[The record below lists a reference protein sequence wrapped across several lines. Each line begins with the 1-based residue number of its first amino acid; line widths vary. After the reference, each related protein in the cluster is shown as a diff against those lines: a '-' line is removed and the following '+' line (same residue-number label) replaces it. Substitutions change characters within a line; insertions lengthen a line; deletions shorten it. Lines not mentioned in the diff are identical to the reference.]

1 MGIYTIQTSFASG
14 EISPSLCGRPDLAK
28 YSAGLARCEN
38 FIIHPHGGVSKRPG
52 MRFAAPAK
60 GRCRLI
66 EFEYSNDQCYV
77 LEFGDRYVRFFRD
90 GAQIVK
96 DGVPYEVATPFRE
109 ADLAGLSF
117 TQSADVLYIVHKRYR
132 PMELFRVND
141 AEWAL
146 RSFAFRNGPFRNK
159 TAAQED
165 VSLKLSALSGDRV
178 TMTASAPLFEAG
190 HAGALFELTHHVDEV
205 SAKTSGDAE
214 GIWVSSSINWGRT
227 GGESWTD
234 EEGRQKNNYTYGFLF
249 TTETQREQFVVG
261 RRVRFGANECA
272 VVSVSACDTG
282 TQVVF
287 SPVPNHSNGANGCLV
302 LMPSSA
308 EWGVEVT
315 AYKEWRLE
323 SGGFWGGEVVL
334 EYWDEDEGE
343 WARLKSYVSQ
353 AYDEGTDSACGNA
366 KNFSDQDTVDKP
378 TRLRVRAVSFCSFV
392 PKGNSEEDRGYFRLV
407 AMAGYHKA
415 VARVVSVSSPTEAV
429 VSMETEAAS
438 VRSTLNWREGSWSDV
453 LGWPSAVGFF
463 QERLVFGATR
473 EEPQSWWMS
482 VVGDYYDF
490 GVSLEALD
498 DEAVSGTLVSRK
510 LYDINYFVA
519 TNKLL
524 VMTSGGEWI
533 VSAGAAGGALTPS
546 NAEAGLQGNRGCA
559 RIEPV
564 VIGNMVLF
572 VQSRGLRIRDL
583 GYEYASD
590 SYTGTDLTM
599 LARHL
604 FERGTIVD
612 WAFAQEPDSMCWVV
626 MDDGSL
632 IALTYVREQE
642 VVAWGR
648 FPTDGFVES
657 AAAVVSEGVD
667 NVYLC
672 VRRGEKRFIEVI
684 SPRGVFSPEEAFFVD
699 AGVTARFGSPSRE
712 VSGLSHLEGREV
724 AALADGN
731 VVEGLTVKGGKVVLP
746 HAASVVHVGL
756 PYAALLETL
765 ELVYGRQDGTQLT
778 RKSRISSVT
787 ARVERTRGLFV
798 GTEVSQRSPRD
809 ALTPI
814 GRGAGSMSDLSGL
827 TEVEAGFMSEAPQRS
842 DERYDDPVGL
852 YTKDYK
858 LHLSSGWGR
867 GRITCWAPHPLP
879 CSILALVADVET
891 GG

>member
-1 MGIYTIQTSFASG
+1 MGIYTIQTSFATG
-14 EISPSLCGRPDLAK
+14 EISPSLYGRPDLAK

-52 MRFAAPAK
+52 MRFVAKAK
-60 GRCRLI
+60 GRCRLV
-66 EFEYSNDQCYV
+66 EFEYSNDQSYV
-77 LEFGDRYVRFFRD
+77 LEFGNKYVRFFRD

-96 DGVPYEVATPFRE
+96 DGAPYELATPYLE
-109 ADLAGLSF
+109 ADLGELSF
-117 TQSADVLYIVHKRYR
+117 TQSADVLYIVHKGYR
-132 PMELFRVND
+132 PMELYRVND
-141 AEWAL
+141 AEWML
-146 RSFAFRNGPFRNK
+146 QDFPFRNGPFRNK
-159 TAAQED
+159 TEAQEE
-165 VSLKLSALSGDRV
+165 VALELSASSGGGV

-190 HAGALFELTHHVDEV
+190 HVGALFELTHHVDEV
-205 SAKTSGDAE
+205 MKKSSG
-214 GIWVSSSINWGRT
+214 NT
-227 GGESWTD
+227 WT
-234 EEGRQKNNYTYGFLF
+234 L
-249 TTETQREQFVVG
+249 
-261 RRVRFGANECA
+261 
-272 VVSVSACDTG
+272 
-282 TQVVF
+282 
-287 SPVPNHSNGANGCLV
+287 
-302 LMPSSA
+302 
-308 EWGVEVT
+308 EVT

-334 EYWDEDEGE
+334 EYWDGDEDA
-343 WARLKSYVSQ
+343 WVKYKTYVSQ
-353 AYDEGTDSACGNA
+353 VYDDGTASSCGNA
-366 KNFSDQDTVDKP
+366 KNYSDQDTVDKP
-378 TRLRVRAVSFCSFV
+378 TKLRLRAVSFSSFV
-392 PKGNSEEDRGYFRLV
+392 PEGNSEEDRGYFQLV

-415 VARVVSVSSPTEAV
+415 VARVVSVTSSTEAV

-438 VRSTLNWREGSWSDV
+438 TRATLNWREGSWSDV
-453 LGWPSAVGFF
+453 LGWPSAVGFY
-463 QERLVFGATR
+463 QERLVMGAAR
-473 EEPQSWWMS
+473 EEPQTWWMS

-490 GVSLEALD
+490 GVSLEVLD

-510 LYDINYFVA
+510 LYDINYFVS

-524 VMTSGGEWI
+524 IMTSGGEWLL
-533 VSAGAAGGALTPS
+533 SPGAAGGALTPS
-546 NAEAGLQGNRGCA
+546 NVDVGLQGNRGCA

-583 GYEYASD
+583 GYEYVSD

-604 FERGTIVD
+604 FERGTIAD

-626 MDDGSL
+626 MSDGSL
-632 IALTYVREQE
+632 IALTYIREQE

-667 NVYLC
+667 DVYLC
-672 VRRGEKRFIEVI
+672 VRRGDERFIELL

-699 AGVTARFGSPSRE
+699 AGVTARFETPSRE

-724 AALADGN
+724 VCLADGN
-731 VVEGLTVKGGKVVLP
+731 VIEGLTVENGKVALP
-746 HAASVVHVGL
+746 HAASVVHAGL

-809 ALTPI
+809 T
-814 GRGAGSMSDLSGL
+814 SDMSGL
-827 TEVEAGFMSEAPQRS
+827 TEVEAGLLSEAPQRT
-842 DERYDDPVGL
+842 DERYDEPVGL

-867 GRITCWAPHPLP
+867 GRISCWAPYPLP
-879 CSILALVADVET
+879 CSILALIAEVET

>member
-1 MGIYTIQTSFASG
+1 MGIYTIQTSFATG
-14 EISPSLCGRPDLAK
+14 EISPSLYGRPDLAK

-52 MRFAAPAK
+52 MRFVAKAK
-60 GRCRLI
+60 GRCRLV
-66 EFEYSNDQCYV
+66 EFEYSNDQSYV
-77 LEFGDRYVRFFRD
+77 LEFGNKYVRFFRD

-96 DGVPYEVATPFRE
+96 DGAPYELATPYLE
-109 ADLAGLSF
+109 ADLGELSF
-117 TQSADVLYIVHKRYR
+117 TQSADVLYIVHKGYR
-132 PMELFRVND
+132 PMELYRVND
-141 AEWAL
+141 AEWML
-146 RSFAFRNGPFRNK
+146 QDFPFRNGPFRNK
-159 TAAQED
+159 TEAQEE
-165 VSLKLSALSGDRV
+165 VALELSALSGGGV

-205 SAKTSGDAE
+205 MKKSSG
-214 GIWVSSSINWGRT
+214 NT
-227 GGESWTD
+227 WT
-234 EEGRQKNNYTYGFLF
+234 L
-249 TTETQREQFVVG
+249 
-261 RRVRFGANECA
+261 
-272 VVSVSACDTG
+272 
-282 TQVVF
+282 
-287 SPVPNHSNGANGCLV
+287 
-302 LMPSSA
+302 
-308 EWGVEVT
+308 EVT

-334 EYWDEDEGE
+334 EYWDGDEDA
-343 WARLKSYVSQ
+343 WVKYKTYVSQ
-353 AYDEGTDSACGNA
+353 VYDDGTASSCGNA
-366 KNFSDQDTVDKP
+366 KNYSDQDTVDKP
-378 TRLRVRAVSFCSFV
+378 TKLRLRAVSFSSFV
-392 PKGNSEEDRGYFRLV
+392 PEGNSEEDRGYFQLV

-415 VARVVSVSSPTEAV
+415 VARVVSVASSTKAV

-438 VRSTLNWREGSWSDV
+438 TRATLNWREGSWSDV
-453 LGWPSAVGFF
+453 LGWPSAVGFY
-463 QERLVFGATR
+463 QERLVMGATR
-473 EEPQSWWMS
+473 EEPQTWWMS

-490 GVSLEALD
+490 GVSLEVLD

-510 LYDINYFVA
+510 LYDINYFVS

-524 VMTSGGEWI
+524 IMTSGGEWLL
-533 VSAGAAGGALTPS
+533 SPGAAGGALTPS
-546 NAEAGLQGNRGCA
+546 NVDVGLQGNRGCA

-583 GYEYASD
+583 GYEYVSD

-604 FERGTIVD
+604 FERGTIAD

-626 MDDGSL
+626 MSDGSL
-632 IALTYVREQE
+632 IALTYIREQE

-667 NVYLC
+667 DVYLC
-672 VRRGEKRFIEVI
+672 VRRGDERFIELL

-699 AGVTARFGSPSRE
+699 AGVTARFETPSRE

-724 AALADGN
+724 VCLADGN
-731 VVEGLTVKGGKVVLP
+731 VIEGLTVENGKVALP
-746 HAASVVHVGL
+746 HAASVVHAGL

-809 ALTPI
+809 T
-814 GRGAGSMSDLSGL
+814 SDMSGL
-827 TEVEAGFMSEAPQRS
+827 TEVEAGLLSEAPQRT
-842 DERYDDPVGL
+842 DERYDEPVGL

-867 GRITCWAPHPLP
+867 GRISCWAPYPLP
-879 CSILALVADVET
+879 CSILALIAEVET

>member
-1 MGIYTIQTSFASG
+1 MGIYTIQTSFATG
-14 EISPSLCGRPDLAK
+14 EISPSLYGRPDLAK

-52 MRFAAPAK
+52 MRFVAKAK
-60 GRCRLI
+60 GRCRLV
-66 EFEYSNDQCYV
+66 EFEYSNDQSYV
-77 LEFGDRYVRFFRD
+77 LEFGNKYVRFFRD

-96 DGVPYEVATPFRE
+96 DGAPYELATPYLE
-109 ADLAGLSF
+109 ADLGELSF
-117 TQSADVLYIVHKRYR
+117 TQSADVLYIVHKGYR
-132 PMELFRVND
+132 PMELYRVND
-141 AEWAL
+141 AEWML
-146 RSFAFRNGPFRNK
+146 QDFPFRNGPFRNK
-159 TAAQED
+159 TEAQEE
-165 VSLKLSALSGDRV
+165 VALELSALSGGGV

-190 HAGALFELTHHVDEV
+190 HVGALFELTHHVDEV
-205 SAKTSGDAE
+205 MKKSSG
-214 GIWVSSSINWGRT
+214 NT
-227 GGESWTD
+227 WT
-234 EEGRQKNNYTYGFLF
+234 L
-249 TTETQREQFVVG
+249 
-261 RRVRFGANECA
+261 
-272 VVSVSACDTG
+272 
-282 TQVVF
+282 
-287 SPVPNHSNGANGCLV
+287 
-302 LMPSSA
+302 
-308 EWGVEVT
+308 EVT

-334 EYWDEDEGE
+334 EYWDGDEDA
-343 WARLKSYVSQ
+343 WVKYKTYVSQ
-353 AYDEGTDSACGNA
+353 VYDDGTASSCGNA
-366 KNFSDQDTVDKP
+366 KNYSDQDTVDKP
-378 TRLRVRAVSFCSFV
+378 TKLRLRAVSFSSFV
-392 PKGNSEEDRGYFRLV
+392 PEGNSEEDRGYFQLV

-415 VARVVSVSSPTEAV
+415 VARVVSVASSTKAV

-438 VRSTLNWREGSWSDV
+438 TRATLNWREGSWSDV
-453 LGWPSAVGFF
+453 LGWPSAVGFY
-463 QERLVFGATR
+463 QERLVMGATR
-473 EEPQSWWMS
+473 EEPQTWWMS

-490 GVSLEALD
+490 GVSLEVLD

-510 LYDINYFVA
+510 LYDINYFVS

-524 VMTSGGEWI
+524 IMTSGGEWLL
-533 VSAGAAGGALTPS
+533 SPGAAGGALTPS
-546 NAEAGLQGNRGCA
+546 NVDVGLQGNRGCA

-583 GYEYASD
+583 GYEYVSD

-604 FERGTIVD
+604 FERGTIAD

-626 MDDGSL
+626 MSDGSL
-632 IALTYVREQE
+632 IALTYIREQE

-667 NVYLC
+667 DVYLC
-672 VRRGEKRFIEVI
+672 VRRGDERFIELL

-699 AGVTARFGSPSRE
+699 AGVTARFETPSHE

-724 AALADGN
+724 VCLADGN
-731 VVEGLTVKGGKVVLP
+731 VIEGLTVENGKVALP
-746 HAASVVHVGL
+746 HAASVVHAGL

-809 ALTPI
+809 T
-814 GRGAGSMSDLSGL
+814 SDMSGL
-827 TEVEAGFMSEAPQRS
+827 TEVEAGLLSEAPQRT
-842 DERYDDPVGL
+842 DERYDEPVGL

-867 GRITCWAPHPLP
+867 GRISCWAPYPLP
-879 CSILALVADVET
+879 CSILALIAEVET